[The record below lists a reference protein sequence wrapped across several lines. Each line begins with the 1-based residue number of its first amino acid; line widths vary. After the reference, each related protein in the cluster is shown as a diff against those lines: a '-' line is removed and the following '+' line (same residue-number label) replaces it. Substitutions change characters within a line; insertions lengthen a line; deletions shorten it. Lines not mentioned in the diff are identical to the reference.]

1 MYAVKINTSNTA
13 HDAQLSEEASRLA
26 AELLAE
32 QAAELASNSDHIK
45 ETVAFSAG
53 NPRVEHI
60 TGKVHLYRHVSKP
73 LDSYAK
79 PQLPVSSSS
88 TSQTA
93 HFGSGAKHLR

>member
-1 MYAVKINTSNTA
+1 MYAVKINTSNSA
-13 HDAQLSEEASRLA
+13 HDAQLSDEASRLA

-60 TGKVHLYRHVSKP
+60 TGKVHLYRQVSKAQ
-73 LDSYAK
+73 DSYVK
-79 PQLPVSSSS
+79 PQLPVS
-88 TSQTA
+88 
-93 HFGSGAKHLR
+93 

>member
-73 LDSYAK
+73 QDSYAK
-79 PQLPVSSSS
+79 LQLPVSSARQARLPTLTQGQSS
-88 TSQTA
+88 
-93 HFGSGAKHLR
+93 